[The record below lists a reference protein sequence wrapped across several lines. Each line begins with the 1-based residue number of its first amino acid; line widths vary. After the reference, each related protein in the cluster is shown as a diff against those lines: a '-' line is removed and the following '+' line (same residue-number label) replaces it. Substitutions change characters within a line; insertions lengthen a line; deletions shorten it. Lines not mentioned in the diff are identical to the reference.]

1 MSVEAVKAHI
11 VGRAAGRGWP
21 GLSPLRWLLLVLCVM
36 VLHGVA
42 LQQWQ
47 PAAVPRAAQVPGP
60 GLRTRV
66 LVAPPAVPPPQLT
79 ERIPAAVP
87 LPPQP
92 GARRDP
98 DRQAATPVQ
107 MPSPQ
112 PVTALPADPA
122 APTPEPAG
130 NTELPVY
137 PTRLPPPLQW
147 TYTVQRAGGGGTAVL
162 RWQPEGERYQAR
174 LEASVAGAPAFDW
187 SSAGLIDGAGVA
199 PVRFVDR
206 RRGRGAQAAN
216 FQRET
221 GRITYSGP
229 PVEQPLPPGAQD
241 RLSWWLQLAGIVAAE
256 PARWQAGRRIEVF
269 VSGARGDAEVWTFT
283 VIGTEPVASPDTS
296 IPWLKLLREPSR
308 PYDTRAEVWLDP
320 ARHHMPA
327 RLRLTNGD
335 AFTELSLA
343 EAP

>member
-1 MSVEAVKAHI
+1 MSVKAVKAHI

-21 GLSPLRWLLLVLCVM
+21 ALPPLRWLLLVLCVM

-47 PAAVPRAAQVPGP
+47 PAAVPRPAPVPGP

-66 LVAPPAVPPPQLT
+66 LAAPPAVQPPPT
-79 ERIPAAVP
+79 IEKAPVTVVV
-87 LPPQP
+87 PPQP
-92 GARRDP
+92 PARRDP
-98 DRQAATPVQ
+98 DPQAMPLPPPSTQAATVPPVH
-107 MPSPQ
+107 P
-112 PVTALPADPA
+112 LPAPEA
-122 APTPEPAG
+122 AG
-130 NTELPVY
+130 DTEVLVY

-147 TYTVQRAGGGGTAVL
+147 TYTVQRTGGSGTAVL
-162 RWQPEGERYQAR
+162 RWQPEGERYHAR

-187 SSAGLIDGAGVA
+187 SSAGLIDGTGIA

-221 GRITYSGP
+221 GSITYSGP
-229 PVEQPLPPGAQD
+229 PVEQPLLPGAQD

-256 PARWQAGRRIEVF
+256 PARWQAGRRISVF

-283 VIGTEPVASPDTS
+283 VVGTEAVTLPDTS
-296 IPWLKLLREPSR
+296 ATLLKLQRESSR

-327 RLRLTNGD
+327 RVRLTNGE
-335 AFTELSLA
+335 AFTELALS
-343 EAP
+343 EPP